1 MLVLV
6 CVGAA
11 PAGASP
17 LLSEVFYD
25 ADGADDGYGF
35 VELAGEP
42 GETLDGLSLA
52 GVNGYNGALGPV
64 IELEGVIGPDGLFL
78 VADLTAD
85 GSTYIP
91 HSDLLANF
99 DFQNGPDSVVL
110 FDGETVLDAV
120 GYGDFAVDEFFAGEG
135 NAAFDAPAG
144 SSLARVFAD
153 LDTGDNATDFVVL
166 DLPTP
171 GSAVFQ
177 PIPEPGAGLLFVCG
191 LACLGQLRRR
201 SSRAS
206 HKMYGRYV
214 KLLP

>member
-6 CVGAA
+6 CVGVA

-42 GETLDGLSLA
+42 GAPLGGLSLV

-78 VADLTAD
+78 VADLTAE
-85 GSTYIP
+85 GSTYVP
-91 HSDLLANF
+91 QSDLLANF

-120 GYGDFAVDEFFAGEG
+120 GYGDFAVDEFFATRPE
-135 NAAFDAPAG
+135 NVQCCEDRSTSCWYLRKEAAA
-144 SSLARVFAD
+144 SQ
-153 LDTGDNATDFVVL
+153 
-166 DLPTP
+166 
-171 GSAVFQ
+171 SA
-177 PIPEPGAGLLFVCG
+177 A
-191 LACLGQLRRR
+191 
-201 SSRAS
+201 
-206 HKMYGRYV
+206 
-214 KLLP
+214 